1 MSATRWKLV
10 VSQSTK
16 IAVRQFLASQGSSR
30 EDDVSRFVEE
40 AVRIRILE
48 LMAAQ
53 AKAANADVDQDTL
66 DAAIDKALAAT
77 RVHKPA

>member
-16 IAVRQFLASQGSSR
+16 IAVRQFLASQGSSCK
-30 EDDVSRFVEE
+30 DDVSRFVEE

-48 LMAAQ
+48 LTAMQ
-53 AKAANADVDQDTL
+53 AKVANADVDSDTL
-66 DAAIDKALAAT
+66 DAAIDEALAAT
-77 RVHKPA
+77 RR